1 MIKNE
6 VLITLEL
13 HFLCFCTVYPRTQ
26 RYESRRGEEYCAVEQ
41 AVGSS
46 RVAREPDEE
55 FHNDRRNEELTGIEQ
70 AEEDGEARH
79 IAPSPEVYRQA
90 HKGRITEA
98 HREAEDKA
106 AEHQHCRGGDE
117 GHCKHHRRRYRS

>member
-26 RYESRRGEEYCAVEQ
+26 RYESRRGEEYRAVEQ

-55 FHNDRRNEELTGIEQ
+55 FHNDRRNEELTGI
-70 AEEDGEARH
+70 
-79 IAPSPEVYRQA
+79 
-90 HKGRITEA
+90 
-98 HREAEDKA
+98 
-106 AEHQHCRGGDE
+106 
-117 GHCKHHRRRYRS
+117 